1 MPAAFSE
8 RGTDDSPTVFDRST
22 EAAYEDEEVVYASVD
37 HQVASVLAS
46 MPKHCDKFVRNG
58 VALLFAVI
66 VVESG
71 SAVRSL
77 ARALKHDK
85 MGVHLSAVIA
95 LGALGQHSA
104 EAVSEL
110 VSALKD
116 GEWRVRVRIAVA
128 ETLGLLGKHAATAE
142 RHCRTL
148 QDDRRDL
155 RESLLGKQ

>member
-1 MPAAFSE
+1 MSVHPENSASAMPAAH
-8 RGTDDSPTVFDRST
+8 
-22 EAAYEDEEVVYASVD
+22 YASGD
-37 HQVASVLAS
+37 HQVASVLES
-46 MPKHCDKFVRNG
+46 MPKHCDKYVRNG

-66 VVESG
+66 GVESG

-77 ARALKHDK
+77 VRALKHDK

-116 GEWRVRVRIAVA
+116 GEWRVR
-128 ETLGLLGKHAATAE
+128 HQ
-142 RHCRTL
+142 C
-148 QDDRRDL
+148 L
-155 RESLLGKQ
+155 RERS